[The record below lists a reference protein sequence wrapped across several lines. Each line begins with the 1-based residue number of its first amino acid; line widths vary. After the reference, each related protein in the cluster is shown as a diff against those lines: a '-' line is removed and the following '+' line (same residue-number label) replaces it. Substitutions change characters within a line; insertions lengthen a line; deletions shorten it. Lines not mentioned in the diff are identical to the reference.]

1 MYFTPQKSRAV
12 SLSHSISEVGQK
24 FRFGFKLWCQGSFAL
39 LRCFLWQI
47 FNWSET
53 AAQKL
58 FSWGGFYAD
67 FSMFTL
73 MVFANFSWYIIGE
86 LFNPIANDSQT
97 IEWTLNNIYPHCI
110 GWAKQSTITIRAS
123 HMQLFWIFILFRAV
137 NTVKL
142 NFNAGLFSSTF
153 LFEHLL
159 LAKSHL
165 QFTWLALITI
175 SCIFLVVGPSSLSVA
190 IFIQLGLSSNWMK
203 GNDSLHYPSFNL
215 RIPRQCQ
222 QNFEVN
228 FILREWSSWMMER
241 HFPFPYAAP
250 QIYASPGCNAENSN
264 FNMTERNLISRKF
277 FFPFFCCWTIQYEN
291 LQNLS

>member
-1 MYFTPQKSRAV
+1 
-12 SLSHSISEVGQK
+12 
-24 FRFGFKLWCQGSFAL
+24 
-39 LRCFLWQI
+39 
-47 FNWSET
+47 
-53 AAQKL
+53 
-58 FSWGGFYAD
+58 
-67 FSMFTL
+67 MFTL

-277 FFPFFCCWTIQYEN
+277 FFPFFLLNNSIWKFTEFVIKVLLPIGFLKSPTSIRTSREFVIAN
-291 LQNLS
+291 LFLESFSFHCKNIICMF

>member
-24 FRFGFKLWCQGSFAL
+24 FRFEFKLWCQGSFAL

-110 GWAKQSTITIRAS
+110 DWAKQST
-123 HMQLFWIFILFRAV
+123 
-137 NTVKL
+137 
-142 NFNAGLFSSTF
+142 
-153 LFEHLL
+153 
-159 LAKSHL
+159 
-165 QFTWLALITI
+165 ITI

-277 FFPFFCCWTIQYEN
+277 FFPFFLVEQFNMKIYRICHKSSSSHWFFEKSNFDKNIKRICYSKFISRKFFFP
-291 LQNLS
+291 L